1 MLYPFIK
8 IWVRLA
14 LQIFCRGVHISGQKA
29 LSLPGPL
36 LITANHPNSF
46 LDAIIIGSTFKH
58 PVHFLARGDAFK
70 KPWHAKLLHIL
81 NMIPIYRISEGME
94 NLHLNEYAFL
104 KCKEILSQN
113 GIVLIFIEGISVHK
127 HELQPFKKGAARIAL
142 ENKENPA
149 LQILPLA
156 IAYDSFTDFGKTV
169 NINICKPIPVASL
182 FPFSE
187 DVKNT
192 QQFNQLILDQLQNN
206 RVIPTK
212 QLSIKMRIKL
222 LLLIPG
228 LIGYMI
234 HFPVY
239 SLLKYF
245 VQYKTRG
252 TIFFDSVLFGL
263 LLFTYPLYV
272 VLIILLLSL
281 GKIPGLLLLIVFFF
295 LPFTAWC
302 AVKIKGVNNLRRF

>member
-8 IWVRLA
+8 ILVRLA
-14 LQIFCRGVHISGQKA
+14 LQIFCREIHISGQKA
-29 LSLPGPL
+29 LTQPGPL

-46 LDAIIIGSTFKH
+46 LDAIIIGSIFSH

-70 KPWHAKLLHIL
+70 KPWHAKFLHIL
-81 NMIPIYRISEGME
+81 NMIPVYRISEGKE
-94 NLHLNEYAFL
+94 NLHLNENAFL

-113 GIVLIFIEGISVHK
+113 GIVLIFIEGICVHK

-142 ENKENPA
+142 ENKGNHA
-149 LQILPLA
+149 LKILPLA

-182 FPFSE
+182 FPFNE
-187 DVKNT
+187 EAKNT
-192 QQFNQLILDQLQNN
+192 KHFNQCIFDQLQSNIL
-206 RVIPTK
+206 IPTK
-212 QLSIKMRIKL
+212 QPSIKKQGKL

-228 LIGYMI
+228 LIGLII
-234 HFPVY
+234 HLPVY
-239 SLLKYF
+239 TLLKNF
-245 VQYKTRG
+245 VHTKTRG

-263 LLFTYPLYV
+263 LLFSYPLFV
-272 VLIILLLSL
+272 LLISLVFLLCKISNIIVLIIFLL
-281 GKIPGLLLLIVFFF
+281 

-302 AVKIKGVNNLRRF
+302 AVKRRE